1 MSVAD
6 KIMLCEVA
14 LVESIN
20 DELKNVAQREHSRYR
35 SFANLINT
43 ADMDRNILEE
53 ERRKLNRF

>member
-6 KIMLCEVA
+6 KYMVRKGA
-14 LVESIN
+14 LVESVN
-20 DELKNVAQREHSRYR
+20 DELKNVAQREHLRYR
-35 SFANLINT
+35 SIANLINT